1 MHKKIV
7 LMFCGQGSQ
16 YIGMG
21 ADFLNENK
29 KYESYFEKASDV
41 AGKNILD
48 IIHDRHDSGKLLSQ
62 TFYSQLSIYALS
74 SCLYD
79 HLITDMGIKRE
90 KIMTVTGHSLG
101 DYGAITAAGYIGFE
115 DCLKLVSCRADLM
128 THAKEGLMA
137 AVLGLDIKEVEDA
150 ISTYAGKVF
159 IANYND
165 YTQIVISGERQAVT
179 DSMQALKD
187 AGAKRVLPL
196 PISIAS
202 HCPLMYEASLK
213 LEKYINDRVVF
224 KDPSIP
230 FYSSVKG
237 STVQKEEMKEVLTAQ
252 LVNRINW
259 VHTIEH
265 FLREGANVFIEVGP
279 AKVLSALTK
288 RLALKNAK
296 SDINIFST
304 DKMSDLQGI
313 YEYLSG
319 EGVV

>member
-1 MHKKIV
+1 MHKEIV

-29 KYESYFEKASDV
+29 KYESYFEKASDA

-48 IIHDRHDSGKLLSQ
+48 IIHDRNDSGKLLSQ

-74 SCLYD
+74 ICLHDY
-79 HLITDMGIKRE
+79 LINDMGIKHE
-90 KIMTVTGHSLG
+90 KIMAVTGHSLG
-101 DYGAITAAGYIGFE
+101 DYGAITAAGYIDFE

-137 AVLGLDIKEVEDA
+137 AVLGLDIKKVEDA

-165 YTQIVISGERQAVT
+165 YTQIVISGEREAVN
-179 DSMQALKD
+179 DSMKTLKD

-196 PISIAS
+196 PISVAS
-202 HCPLMYEASLK
+202 HCPLMREASLK
-213 LEKYINDRVVF
+213 FEKYINDRVLF

-237 STVQKEEMKEVLTAQ
+237 STVKKEEMKEVLTAQ

-259 VHTIEH
+259 VHTVEH
-265 FLREGANVFIEVGP
+265 FLKEGANVFIEVGP

-288 RLALKNAK
+288 RIALKNGR

-304 DKMSDLQGI
+304 DKMSDIKGI

-319 EGVV
+319 EGVF